1 MLAREDTTAFAAA
14 AHVSASFCAVTAK
27 MPPPLT
33 VAPLSAVSAVLATSA
48 TTTPAPMPAPFVL
61 IAALTLPATFT
72 VEASF

>member
-33 VAPLSAVSAVLATSA
+33 VAPLSVLATSA